1 MTASSQNKS
10 VSSAA
15 PTTELDVVVIGA
27 GYAGL
32 YALHYYRQLGYKTRL
47 YDKAGGVGGTWYWNR
62 YPGARVDIESLE
74 YSYSFSEDIQQNW
87 KWSERYASQPEL
99 MRYLNWVADRL
110 ELRPD
115 IQLDSELK
123 TARYDES
130 TDHWHVGFSTGETV
144 VTRFLVL
151 ATGILSAAKD
161 PAFKNRERFKGQV
174 LFTSSWP
181 HEPVSFKGKR
191 VAVIG
196 TGSSG
201 IQSIPEI
208 AKQADHLTV
217 FQRSANFAVP
227 SCNRPMEPEFERWV
241 KDNYLEIR
249 ERELRTHVGC
259 AIVGNEIRAN
269 PTKATFEVSE
279 AERLEGFERCW
290 NAANFSYY
298 TVFTDVLTDKKANDA
313 LGDFIRERIRAQ
325 VKDPKVAE
333 LLTPHDHPVLTR
345 RLCAEN
351 GYYQTYNR
359 DNVLLVDIS
368 KSGIEEFTEKGLKA
382 GGKEYEFDIIV
393 CATGFDAMTGSIMRM
408 DIHGRNDRVMAKEWS
423 EKGARTRAG
432 MMSEGYP
439 NLFML
444 NGPTSPAAFFQPV
457 LLGEW
462 QVRWFGRL
470 MKRMDQQGFAAVEPT
485 IEAENEWIQ
494 HNIDVADKT
503 LFPLAKSWY
512 MGDNVPG
519 KPRVILSYLG
529 GFSLY
534 RATLE
539 AAEDNKY
546 TGFKLERAK
555 LSKAA
560 E

>member
-1 MTASSQNKS
+1 MTAVVSSSPS
-10 VSSAA
+10 VRSSAA
-15 PTTELDVVVIGA
+15 DFDVVVVGA

-32 YALHYYRQLGYKTRL
+32 YALYHYRKLGYRTRL

-62 YPGARVDIESLE
+62 YPGARVDIESME
-74 YSYSFSEDIQQNW
+74 YSYSFSEEIQQTW
-87 KWSERYASQPEL
+87 QWSERYASQPEL
-99 MRYLNWVADRL
+99 MRYLNWVADKL
-110 ELRPD
+110 DLFPD
-115 IQLDSELK
+115 MQFDTELK
-123 TARYDES
+123 AASFDEAGNLWRL
-130 TDHWHVGFSTGETV
+130 DLGTGEKV
-144 VTRFLVL
+144 STRFLVM

-161 PAFKNRERFKGQV
+161 PDFKNRDRFKGRI

-181 HEPVSFKGKR
+181 HEPVSFKDKR

-201 IQSIPEI
+201 VQSIPEI
-208 AKQADHLTV
+208 AKQAGHLTV

-227 SCNRPMEPEFERWV
+227 SCNKPMDPTFERWV

-259 AIVGNEIRAN
+259 ALVGDEIRAT

-279 AERLEGFERCW
+279 EDRLEAFERCW
-290 NAANFSYY
+290 NAANFSFY
-298 TVFTDVLTDKKANDA
+298 TVFTDVLTDKRANDA
-313 LGDFIRERIRAQ
+313 VGDFIRARIRAR
-325 VKDPKVAE
+325 VKDPKIAD

-345 RLCAEN
+345 RLCAES
-351 GYYQTYNR
+351 GYYETYNR

-368 KSGIEEFTEKGLKA
+368 QTPIEEFTEKGLKV
-382 GGKEYEFDIIV
+382 GGKEYEFDIVV
-393 CATGFDAMTGSIMRM
+393 CATGFDAMTGAMMRV
-408 DIHGRNDRVMAKEWS
+408 DFRGRNGRRMNQEWA
-423 EKGARTRAG
+423 EKGPRTHSG

-444 NGPTSPAAFFQPV
+444 NGPSSPAAFFQPV

-462 QVRWFGRL
+462 QARWTGRL
-470 MKRMDQQGFAAVEPT
+470 MQRMDKGGWAAVEPT
-485 IEAENEWIQ
+485 VEAENHWIQ
-494 HNIDVADKT
+494 HNIEVADRT

-529 GFSLY
+529 GFTPY
-534 RATLE
+534 RAALE
-539 AAEDNKY
+539 ASEDNKY
-546 TGFKLERAK
+546 EGFKLTRA
-555 LSKAA
+555 A
-560 E
+560 